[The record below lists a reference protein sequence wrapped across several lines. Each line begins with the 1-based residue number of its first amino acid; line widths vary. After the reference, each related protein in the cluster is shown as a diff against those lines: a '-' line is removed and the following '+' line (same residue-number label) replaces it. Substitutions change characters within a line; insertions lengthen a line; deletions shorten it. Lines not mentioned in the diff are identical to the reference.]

1 MTTTDR
7 TPGTTAAARSTRWRP
22 VDIVVASVLGVAGGL
37 LFILWN
43 IGSNPLRNA
52 LGVYPPAGALV
63 AGVWLLPGVLTGLVI
78 RKPGAAVFGE
88 TVAAVVSMLVGNEW
102 GFPTLYY
109 GLLQGLGAEVVF
121 AALRYRRWGLP
132 VVLLAGAGAG
142 LVSGVLDVTGYYAA
156 FSSTHQVLYV
166 AFLVLSGVVLAGG
179 GSWLLARALRRTGAL
194 APLASGRGG
203 ERV

>member
-1 MTTTDR
+1 MTSTTNR
-7 TPGTTAAARSTRWRP
+7 TAGSRTSSWRV

-52 LGVYPPAGALV
+52 LGVYPPASALV
-63 AGVWLLPGVLTGLVI
+63 AGVWLLPGVLVGLVV
-78 RKPGAAVFGE
+78 RKPGAATYGE

-102 GFPTLYY
+102 GFTTFYY
-109 GLLQGLGAEVVF
+109 GLAQGLGAEAVF
-121 AALRYRRWGLP
+121 AAVRYRRWTLP
-132 VVLLAGAGAG
+132 VVLAAGAGAG
-142 LVSGVLDVTGYYAA
+142 LVSAALDTA
-156 FSSTHQVLYV
+156 FYNEALSTTHQVLYV
-166 AFLVLSGVVLAGG
+166 VFLVISGLVIAGG
-179 GSWLLARALRRTGAL
+179 GSWLLARALRATGAL